1 MCVTCRAQQHAQHLV
16 AQFFDAMD
24 EARCVLR
31 GEELAALQGAFVNV
45 LKLGIHDEEDEEEE
59 EEDRGS

>member
-1 MCVTCRAQQHAQHLV
+1 
-16 AQFFDAMD
+16 MD

-59 EEDRGS
+59 EDRE

>member
-1 MCVTCRAQQHAQHLV
+1 
-16 AQFFDAMD
+16 MD

-45 LKLGIHDEEDEEEE
+45 LKLGIHDEEDDE
-59 EEDRGS
+59 EEDRELLEIERY